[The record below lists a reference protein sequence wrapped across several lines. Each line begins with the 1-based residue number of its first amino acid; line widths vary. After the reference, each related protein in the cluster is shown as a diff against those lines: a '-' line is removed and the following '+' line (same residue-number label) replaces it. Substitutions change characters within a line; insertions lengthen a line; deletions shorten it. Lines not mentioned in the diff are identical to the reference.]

1 MKSFFFSTV
10 LLLLLVST
18 ATVVVCGDHHRRLG
32 DNNADAA
39 LLCASADEWDRH
51 PLLCQ
56 LAQDLVTKEQSPDA
70 LAQELFDFAQAN
82 GWIVDFRRNGDGADV
97 DAEQEVS
104 FPSSSSS
111 EEPIMLRSSSSASQR
126 RQERRKTTRT
136 RAVLPSHNRTVA
148 ARLPIVLAHGMG
160 DSCYNGG
167 MQHVTQLLSDWLGVY
182 AVCIPTGGSHSDD
195 TNNGFF
201 LVRHI
206 INRGL
211 RKMKTVLLYSHH
223 LCPTTDC
230 SLRTFYCHCL
240 ART

>member
-32 DNNADAA
+32 DNADAA
-39 LLCASADEWDRH
+39 VLCASANEWDQH

-56 LAQDLVTKEQSPDA
+56 LAQDLATKEQSPDA
-70 LAQELFDFAQAN
+70 LAQELFDFAQTN
-82 GWIVDFRRNGDGADV
+82 GWIVDFRNGDGADV
-97 DAEQEVS
+97 DTEQEVS
-104 FPSSSSS
+104 FPSSSSSS

-126 RQERRKTTRT
+126 RQERRRTTRT

-182 AVCIPTGGSHSDD
+182 AVCIPTGGSHTDD

-201 LVRHI
+201 LVRQI
-206 INRGL
+206 NNRGL
-211 RKMKTVLLYSHH
+211 RKTKS
-223 LCPTTDC
+223 
-230 SLRTFYCHCL
+230 
-240 ART
+240 